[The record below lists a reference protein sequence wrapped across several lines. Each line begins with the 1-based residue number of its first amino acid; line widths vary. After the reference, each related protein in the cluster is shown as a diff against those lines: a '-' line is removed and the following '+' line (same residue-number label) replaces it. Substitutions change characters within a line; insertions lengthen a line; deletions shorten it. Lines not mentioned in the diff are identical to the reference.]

1 MSRHTKLKSWS
12 ENTMPYLGLADAF
25 YSGYWGTVTDLG
37 LFHNIPHPSHLNAGS
52 VGMLMKISWS
62 LWRVMLHNVTNNQAP
77 SEDLQYTV
85 KMSWST
91 LKKQHCDTNETA
103 KLITH
108 EFISMSNLN
117 LLTLQVKNRKIVLY
131 WAQIFWAQ

>member
-12 ENTMPYLGLADAF
+12 ENTMSYLGLADAF

-91 LKKQHCDTNETA
+91 LRKQHCDTNETA

-108 EFISMSNLN
+108 EFTSMSNLN
-117 LLTLQVKNRKIVLY
+117 LLTLQVKNRNIVLY

>member
-1 MSRHTKLKSWS
+1 
-12 ENTMPYLGLADAF
+12 
-25 YSGYWGTVTDLG
+25 
-37 LFHNIPHPSHLNAGS
+37 
-52 VGMLMKISWS
+52 
-62 LWRVMLHNVTNNQAP
+62 MLHNVTNNQAP

-91 LKKQHCDTNETA
+91 LRKQHCDTNKTA

-108 EFISMSNLN
+108 EFTSMSILN

-131 WAQIFWAQ
+131 

>member
-1 MSRHTKLKSWS
+1 
-12 ENTMPYLGLADAF
+12 
-25 YSGYWGTVTDLG
+25 
-37 LFHNIPHPSHLNAGS
+37 
-52 VGMLMKISWS
+52 
-62 LWRVMLHNVTNNQAP
+62 MLHNVTNNQAP
-77 SEDLQYTV
+77 LEDLQYTV

-91 LKKQHCDTNETA
+91 LRKQHCDTNEPA

-131 WAQIFWAQ
+131 